1 MWREE
6 FDVQKAIENVPA
18 TVNVWDELN
27 RWVVDDIA
35 EMLEKR
41 VEEKAKETLLEWAIK
56 VVKDVY
62 SSIYDHKDWA
72 EKLESKYLELERW
85 KILVV
90 RPAYRRLKKVTEER
104 LKELREKVK
113 LTRWNWKVYKRKER
127 EIRNN
132 PEKKLVGE
140 TLKQLTNRILDL
152 KFGSQ
157 VHKALAIAERI
168 WVIRFLR
175 KHGIKVWYEWVKDKD
190 GKLKKVWKAK
200 IVDESK
206 AKPLLELF
214 REYSEITALNY
225 CRKVYE
231 EINAF

>member
-1 MWREE
+1 MWRE
-6 FDVQKAIENVPA
+6 FDVIENIPA

-35 EMLEKR
+35 EMAEKR
-41 VEEKAKETLLEWAIK
+41 SEEKAEEALLKWAIK
-56 VVKDVY
+56 MVKDVY
-62 SSIYDHKDWA
+62 SSVYEHKDWA
-72 EKLESKYLELERW
+72 ERMENKYLELKRW
-85 KILVV
+85 QILIV
-90 RPAYRRLKKVTEER
+90 RPAYNRLKKVTEER

-152 KFGSQ
+152 KFGFQ
-157 VHKALAIAERI
+157 VHKALVKVEKD
-168 WVIRFLR
+168 WVKGFLQKYGIR
-175 KHGIKVWYEWVKDKD
+175 VWYEWVKEKN
-190 GKLKKVWKAK
+190 GLEKVWKAR
-200 IVDESK
+200 IVNRQK

-214 REYSEITALNY
+214 KDYSEVTSLNY